1 MRMGAGG
8 GGWGAQVNV
17 RISVEGVSRRRTM
30 RAVFPITEEPPTVES
45 CKERLSTVTGRFFYF
60 HLESWRGRNL

>member
-1 MRMGAGG
+1 MGAGG

-30 RAVFPITEEPPTVES
+30 RAVWIRVDVVV
-45 CKERLSTVTGRFFYF
+45 RVR
-60 HLESWRGRNL
+60 RR